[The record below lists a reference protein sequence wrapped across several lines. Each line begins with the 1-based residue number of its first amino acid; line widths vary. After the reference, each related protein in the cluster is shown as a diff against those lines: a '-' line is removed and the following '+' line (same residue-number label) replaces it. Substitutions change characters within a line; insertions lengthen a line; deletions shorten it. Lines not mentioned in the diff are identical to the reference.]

1 MIEVI
6 SAFQNCKNK
15 KNFGDICNNFCK
27 YKEHGLC
34 KFCKNELVDA
44 LSSLE
49 NVNIASRKT
58 KALVSG
64 SYDPFTFGHLCIV
77 REASQMFDEV
87 HVVIFKNAAKKR
99 NYDAIDMVKAIED
112 TLRDEGIT
120 NCIVSVQN
128 GLLAEYAANNDI
140 TYTVRGL
147 RNNMDYNYEEN
158 IAVVNKDLNPNLK
171 TVYLR
176 GEDIGISS
184 STVRELLSYGKD
196 VSKYVP
202 QNILELIQKY

>member
-1 MIEVI
+1 
-6 SAFQNCKNK
+6 
-15 KNFGDICNNFCK
+15 
-27 YKEHGLC
+27 
-34 KFCKNELVDA
+34 
-44 LSSLE
+44 
-49 NVNIASRKT
+49 
-58 KALVSG
+58 
-64 SYDPFTFGHLCIV
+64 
-77 REASQMFDEV
+77 MFDEV